1 VKTKILMF
9 VFLTCFVLA
18 SYYASHLPLHPAPPL
33 VPVSAFMKGVAY
45 TSWSRNEYISPQSD
59 TALLRAIKPMGV
71 NWISLLVT
79 CYQDNISSTHIQCSP
94 KNTPSDYALTH
105 AIQYAHSIGIRVM
118 LKPHID
124 LSNDYS
130 HWRGEI
136 DFGSD
141 ETSWN
146 TWFES
151 YTNFITHYAALAQ
164 KTDVD
169 FFVVGTELSG
179 ASHRADEWR
188 AVTKAVRSLYHGP
201 LTYAANWRAE
211 DSILWWDAVNAIGI
225 DAHYPLTQS
234 SHPTVT
240 QLKAAWAPIAAHL
253 GSLSKKWNRSII
265 FTEIGYRSIRGAN
278 KEPYDWQV
286 SQPVDLQQQV
296 NCYQAVFEALA
307 GKDWWHGVFWW
318 NWDTNPLQGG
328 PTHTD

>member
-1 VKTKILMF
+1 
-9 VFLTCFVLA
+9 
-18 SYYASHLPLHPAPPL
+18 
-33 VPVSAFMKGVAY
+33 
-45 TSWSRNEYISPQSD
+45 
-59 TALLRAIKPMGV
+59 
-71 NWISLLVT
+71 
-79 CYQDNISSTHIQCSP
+79 
-94 KNTPSDYALTH
+94 
-105 AIQYAHSIGIRVM
+105 M

-141 ETSWN
+141 ETSWK

-179 ASHRADEWR
+179 ASYRADEWR

-201 LTYAANWRAE
+201 LAYAANWRAK
-211 DSILWWDAVNAIGI
+211 DSILWWDAVDAIGI
-225 DAHYPLTQS
+225 DAYYPLTQS

-240 QLKAAWAPIAAHL
+240 QLKAAWVPIAAHL

-286 SQPVDLQQQV
+286 SKPVDLQQQV

-328 PTHTD
+328 PTDTDYTAANKPAEDILRVNYGVSPRPASATTSTLK